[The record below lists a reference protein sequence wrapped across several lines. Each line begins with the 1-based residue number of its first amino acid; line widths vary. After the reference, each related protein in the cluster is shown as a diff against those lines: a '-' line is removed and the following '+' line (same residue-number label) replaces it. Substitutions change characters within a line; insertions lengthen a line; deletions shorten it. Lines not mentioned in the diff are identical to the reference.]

1 MYLQRT
7 RLRLLLEQGKET
19 VRQVRTPQ
27 SERKDQ
33 QGFVALS
40 CNLGNGLADSSLLCD
55 YLIRSNADVV
65 GMQELSES
73 QASAIE
79 RDLSEH
85 YPYRLLH
92 PGGFA
97 GKGVL
102 SKRPIEESGVMSFA
116 PERPDLN
123 ASVLIDGK
131 PLRVI
136 VAHPRP
142 PRLSRGG
149 LLFDEITENQVRQVG
164 ELAVAGRPAI
174 VLCDLNTTSMQQAY
188 LQLLSAG
195 LVDPFRY
202 AGRWAATFP
211 VRVGNTHRVGSTA
224 DKWKLKPVL
233 RIDYVLHTPEL
244 YASDANVGEDIG
256 SDHLPVFAMLHWA
269 ENAAADQ

>member
-1 MYLQRT
+1 MDLQRT
-7 RLRLLLEQGKET
+7 RLRILFEQGRKT
-19 VRQVRTPQ
+19 VRQARSSQP
-27 SERKDQ
+27 ERKDQ

-40 CNLGNGLADSSLLCD
+40 CNLGNGLADPSLLSD

-65 GMQELSES
+65 GMQELSEK
-73 QASAIE
+73 QAVAIE
-79 RDLSEH
+79 RDLGEH
-85 YPYRLLH
+85 FPFRLLH

-102 SKRPIEESGVMSFA
+102 SKRPIEESGVMAFA

-123 ASVLIDGK
+123 ATVMIDDR
-131 PLRVI
+131 PLHVI

-142 PRLSRGG
+142 PRFSRGG

-164 ELAVAGRPAI
+164 ELAVASRPSI

-202 AGRWAATFP
+202 MGKWAATFP
-211 VRVGNTHRVGSTA
+211 VRIGNTHRVGSTA

-269 ENAAADQ
+269 ENGQANQ